1 MKTAYLMRL
10 FIRELKN
17 QRKRMTL
24 TILALVWGTFSIVV
38 LLAFGNGLQI
48 QMVKANRGLGE
59 GIVIVSGGQ
68 TSKPWQGLGKGR
80 PISLVKEDID
90 LLRQRIP
97 GIEFISPENERYG
110 LTMTY
115 GRKSITQS
123 VIGVFPSFEEM
134 RTYYPEKGGRFLNE
148 PDLDGQRRVLFLGTN
163 VKEKLFGSEDAVGKT
178 VLLNNIPFTVIGVMK
193 KKMQNSM
200 YNGPDVDKAAIPFS
214 TYATIFGEK
223 YLDRMIYKPKDPAS
237 ASVVKDGLYRVLARK
252 YNFDPADRQ
261 VLSLWDTIE
270 NQKTF
275 MKIFAGIQVFLG
287 IVGGL
292 TLLVAGVGVA
302 NIMYVSARR
311 RTREIGIKM
320 ALGAKK
326 RHIMLQFV
334 SEALMISLAGGVI
347 GILLSVGAVALTISL
362 KLQGGAA
369 DILAH
374 PVISSRIMLLTATIL
389 GIVGFLAGYFPARK
403 AAALN
408 PVEALRYE

>member
-1 MKTAYLMRL
+1 MKTAHLMKL
-10 FIRELKN
+10 FLRELKH

-38 LLAFGNGLQI
+38 LLSFGNGLQI

-59 GIVIVSGGQ
+59 GIVIAYGGQ

-80 PISLVKEDID
+80 RISLVREDVE

-97 GIEFISPENERYG
+97 GIELISPENEHG
-110 LTMTY
+110 GITMTY
-115 GRKSITQS
+115 GRKSITQN
-123 VIGVFPSFEEM
+123 VNGVYPAFGDM
-134 RTYYPEKGGRFLNE
+134 RTYYPEPNGRFLNE
-148 PDLDGQRRVLFLGTN
+148 PDLTGQRRVIFLGTN
-163 VKEKLFGSEDAVGKT
+163 VKEKLFGAEGAVGKT
-178 VLLNNIPFTVIGVMK
+178 VLLNNIPFTVVGVMK

-200 YNGPDVDKAAIPFS
+200 YNGPDVDKAVIPFS
-214 TYATIFGEK
+214 TYVAIYGDK
-223 YLDRMIYKPKDPAS
+223 YLDQMIYKPADPDTSEAIKD
-237 ASVVKDGLYRVLARK
+237 DLYRILARK
-252 YNFDPADRQ
+252 YKFDPSDRQ
-261 VLSLWDTIE
+261 ALSFWDTIE
-270 NQKTF
+270 GQKTF
-275 MKIFAGIQVFLG
+275 MKVFGGIQIFLG

-326 RHIMLQFV
+326 RHIQLQFV
-334 SEALMISLAGGVI
+334 SEALMISLAGGVV
-347 GILLSVGAVALTISL
+347 GILLSLAAVGLTAGL
-362 KLQGGAA
+362 NLQGGAA

-374 PVISSRIMLLTATIL
+374 PVVSTKIMFLTAGIL
-389 GIVGFLAGYFPARK
+389 GVVGFLAGYFPARK